1 MAMVSGNMVRGF
13 FAVSAFVFFLIFTFA
28 LQGSN
33 NNLSKEFSV
42 IDVNEQHIGLFHTY
56 NSNTEEHTK
65 LKCKDHDDPDMC
77 RAIKAFGYITFG
89 LAISYCLLYI
99 GSLLNEESRTMIQLS
114 KIALVLY
121 IISGTIFFGML
132 VADVRDAK
140 KDHDGEDN
148 GGFYTS
154 VFVVSIL
161 NLAAIAVSEVAH
173 QFLPDRVDSPIRSMD
188 MGGGM
193 HGNTMYAMF
202 S

>member
-13 FAVSAFVFFLIFTFA
+13 FAVSAFAFFLIFTFA
-28 LQGSN
+28 LQDSN
-33 NNLSKEFSV
+33 KNLSKEFSV
-42 IDVNEQHIGLFHTY
+42 IDVNELHLGLFHAY
-56 NSNTEEHTK
+56 NSDTEEWTK

-77 RAIKAFGYITFG
+77 RAIKAFGYITFA
-89 LAISYCLLYI
+89 LAILYCVSYI
-99 GSLLNEESRTMIQLS
+99 GSLLDDSRMMIQIS

-132 VADVRDAK
+132 VEDVSDAK
-140 KDHDGEDN
+140 KDHDGEEN

-154 VFVVSIL
+154 VFVLSIL

-173 QFLPDRVDSPIRSMD
+173 QFLPDRIDSPIRSMN